1 MGSTQSIPGS
11 QQQFQKDNSSPDA
24 WDGCPDEQQA
34 WLSPPGPGAAGSCA
48 GKGWKGCGRAGRV
61 FLCHRKQLPGVSQAG
76 SGLPELLSQP
86 ANGKGCCVQTLR
98 RNGSVTWNISG
109 CSLGLRAG
117 FEPSP
122 CPIPSACTEP
132 PVCCSPEPGFAA
144 GSLSLGEPGRLPSTL
159 GGGSKGHE
167 EVIPKHPGVCTE
179 GAVKQL
185 FAEIPVFPGVL
196 AHLSHMGALKQREG
210 SGDSSPPTL
219 GAPSKAFRVHPGDSQ
234 GL

>member
-1 MGSTQSIPGS
+1 MPVS
-11 QQQFQKDNSSPDA
+11 QQGWQIPRGKWEKCVRSGLTGMWKGSGIARSPSLDPSSSSRRTIALRMLGMGVRMSSRP
-24 WDGCPDEQQA
+24 GCPLPALGQLEA
-34 WLSPPGPGAAGSCA
+34 VLGRG
-48 GKGWKGCGRAGRV
+48 GCGRAGGV

-98 RNGSVTWNISG
+98 RNGSVTWNVSG

-159 GGGSKGHE
+159 GGGSKGQE
-167 EVIPKHPGVCTE
+167 EESSQNTLELVLKE
-179 GAVKQL
+179 QL
-185 FAEIPVFPGVL
+185 SSFLLKFLYFLGFLPTSPTWVL
-196 AHLSHMGALKQREG
+196 
-210 SGDSSPPTL
+210 
-219 GAPSKAFRVHPGDSQ
+219 
-234 GL
+234 